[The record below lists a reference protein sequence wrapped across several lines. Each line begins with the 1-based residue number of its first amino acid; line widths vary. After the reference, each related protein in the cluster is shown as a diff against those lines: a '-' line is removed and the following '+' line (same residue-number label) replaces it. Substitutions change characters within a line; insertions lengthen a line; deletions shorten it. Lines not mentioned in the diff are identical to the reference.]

1 MRGGPRKLTTAILLG
16 LLQGVTE
23 WLPISSE
30 GIVAATYSTLEDEPF
45 EKAVMYALWL
55 HVGTLPAALVVFRA
69 EVAHIIVEVR
79 RNPFMP
85 SPLLLFLVIS
95 TLLSGIL
102 GLLLLLILG
111 QVSGLVGT
119 SAMGIIGI
127 FMLVNGGVQ
136 LRRNPPENRERS
148 TLSIPDS
155 IFSGIAQGF
164 SVIPG
169 LSRSGLTIAT
179 LLGRGI
185 DKREALVL
193 SFLMSIPASM
203 GASLYSALNSD
214 LVISR
219 ELIVAAAVAFATGIV
234 TIQILLKIAQRVNFG
249 IFVMIVGLTII
260 SASIWEFVR
269 V

>member
-1 MRGGPRKLTTAILLG
+1 
-16 LLQGVTE
+16 
-23 WLPISSE
+23 
-30 GIVAATYSTLEDEPF
+30 
-45 EKAVMYALWL
+45 
-55 HVGTLPAALVVFRA
+55 
-69 EVAHIIVEVR
+69 
-79 RNPFMP
+79 
-85 SPLLLFLVIS
+85 
-95 TLLSGIL
+95 
-102 GLLLLLILG
+102 
-111 QVSGLVGT
+111 
-119 SAMGIIGI
+119 
-127 FMLVNGGVQ
+127 
-136 LRRNPPENRERS
+136 
-148 TLSIPDS
+148 
-155 IFSGIAQGF
+155 
-164 SVIPG
+164 PG

-214 LVISR
+214 LVISG

-249 IFVMIVGLTII
+249 IFVMIIGLSII